1 MRQYQGQLFLEILK
15 EYSYRSNRSIASSS
29 FDDGIS
35 YVIPKSE
42 HEVVG
47 MGFRKLITLYSVN
60 EKILENLDSAPDNLS
75 DLLDFKDLDLSKDI
89 HVIKR
94 NTFNNYLVNYS
105 KIIKKMKSINELLKP
120 EWKHTG
126 DSYKQNENKL
136 NKYIKY
142 IKKVNMIVLEQI
154 AMTQYDWFVESV
166 GFNKDISHHADHLV
180 RNKKHLFPQDGG
192 GSESTFFIKYITENT
207 IISFLST
214 FQYLHMWYN
223 FMNKKLGIRE
233 QNHEVR
239 RKLFNQD

>member
-1 MRQYQGQLFLEILK
+1 MRQYKAKLFLEILR

-29 FDDGIS
+29 FYDGIS

-47 MGFRKLITLYSVN
+47 MGFQKLKDLYSVN
-60 EKILENLDSAPDNLS
+60 EKILENLDSAPD
-75 DLLDFKDLDLSKDI
+75 DLLKFKDLALSEDI
-89 HVIKR
+89 HVTKR
-94 NTFNNYLVNYS
+94 NMFHNYLKNYK
-105 KIIKKMKSINELLKP
+105 KIIKKLKSINELLKP
-120 EWKHTG
+120 EWNHTG
-126 DSYKQNENKL
+126 DSYKQYENKL

-166 GFNKDISHHADHLV
+166 GSNEDISHHADHLV
-180 RNKKHLFPQDGG
+180 RNKKHLFPQDDG

-207 IISFLST
+207 IISFLSN
-214 FQYLHMWYN
+214 FPYLHTWYN

-233 QNHEVR
+233 QSHEVR